1 MPQLQDLTSDMGLT
15 KSNAHRGTKKKKDE
29 IIIRLY
35 MGFGEESSHHPTDR
49 TFPKRLATVSNLY
62 LLEGSISHTPGL
74 CNGDIC
80 NSGAWSRVT
89 AESKTR
95 CFPDTQSF
103 TLGVFS
109 SQHAKHHQN
118 DISYLER
125 EIKSRFNALEF
136 IGTEN
141 SDINQFLL
149 LLF

>member
-35 MGFGEESSHHPTDR
+35 MGFREESSHHPTDR

-95 CFPDTQSF
+95 CFPVHSPSHLVSF
-103 TLGVFS
+103 LRSMPSIIKTILVIWSGKSKVASTLW
-109 SQHAKHHQN
+109 N
-118 DISYLER
+118 
-125 EIKSRFNALEF
+125 
-136 IGTEN
+136 
-141 SDINQFLL
+141 LL
-149 LLF
+149 ARKIVI